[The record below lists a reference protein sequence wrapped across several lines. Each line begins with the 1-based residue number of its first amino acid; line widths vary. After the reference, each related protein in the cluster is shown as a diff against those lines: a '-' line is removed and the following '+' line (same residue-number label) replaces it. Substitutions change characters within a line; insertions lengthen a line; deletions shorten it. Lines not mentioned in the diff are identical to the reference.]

1 MLQLKIISGPDKGRT
16 FDLKPGEKMVVGR
29 GDKSDTRINDPSV
42 SRVHFEVNVLE
53 NSISVTDLGSS
64 SGTFVNDAQVQT
76 EKVSVGNTIR
86 VGDSTMQVVN
96 FNDAEQ
102 TIAPGYVE
110 QPTRIKPL
118 TELVGTQL
126 GPYVLDK
133 IIGKGNSGMMFRAT
147 DSEKDRVAAV
157 KVLTPQ
163 FTANDEQR
171 QRFVRAMKT
180 MLPIK
185 DERIVKLYNAGK
197 NGPYCWLAME
207 FVEGDNLA
215 AEIENIGIEGMMDW
229 KKVWKVAVDIG
240 RALQTGF
247 ENKIIHRNVTPIN
260 ILRRKSDGA
269 CLLGDFM
276 LAKALEGT
284 LAQQVT
290 QPGQILGDIP
300 FLAPERTK
308 AGAEVDTRSDLY
320 GLGATCYAL
329 LTGRP
334 PISGDTMQEMIT
346 NVRDEIPAPPKN
358 FQLSTNELFQDV
370 VLTLLNKDPEQRFAN
385 PSALL
390 KELMKIGKF
399 NNLDAGV

>member
-16 FDLKPGEKMVVGR
+16 FDLKLGQKLVVGR

-42 SRVHFEVNVLE
+42 SRIHFEVNVLE
-53 NSISVTDLGSS
+53 GSISVTDMGSS
-64 SGTFVNDAQVQT
+64 SGTFVNDAQVET
-76 EKVSVGNTIR
+76 ENVSVGNTIR
-86 VGDSTMQVVN
+86 VGDSTMQIVN
-96 FNDAEQ
+96 FNDAEK
-102 TIAPGYVE
+102 TIAPGFVE
-110 QPTRIKPL
+110 QPTRVKPL
-118 TELVGTQL
+118 TELVGTKL
-126 GPYVLDK
+126 GPYVLNK
-133 IIGKGNSGMMFRAT
+133 IIGKGNSGMMFRST

-163 FTANDEQR
+163 FTADDEQR

-207 FVEGDNLA
+207 FIEGDNLA

-247 ENKIIHRNVTPIN
+247 EHKIIHRNVTPIN

-284 LAQQVT
+284 HAQQVT

-329 LTGRP
+329 LTGKP

-346 NVRDEIPAPPKN
+346 NVRDEKPAPPKN

-370 VLTLLNKDPEQRFAN
+370 VLTLLNKDPDQRFAN
-385 PSALL
+385 PSTLL

-399 NNLDAGV
+399 NNLDAGL

>member
-29 GDKSDTRINDPSV
+29 GEKSDTRINDPSV

>member
-1 MLQLKIISGPDKGRT
+1 MLQLKIISGPDKGRA
-16 FDLKPGEKMVVGR
+16 FDLSPGKKLVVGR
-29 GDKSDTRINDPSV
+29 GDKSDTQINDPSV
-42 SRVHFEVNVLE
+42 SRVHFEVAVLE
-53 NSISVTDLGSS
+53 NSISITDLGSS
-64 SGTFVNDAQVQT
+64 SGTFVDNTQIKT
-76 EKVSVGNTIR
+76 ENVEIGNTIR
-86 VGDSTMQVVN
+86 VGDSTMQIIK
-96 FNDAEQ
+96 DDGET

-110 QPTRIKPL
+110 QPTLIKPL
-118 TELVGTQL
+118 KDLVGVQL
-126 GPYVLDK
+126 GPYMLDK
-133 IIGKGNSGMMFRAT
+133 IVGTGNSGMMFKAT
-147 DSEKDRVAAV
+147 DSEKNRVAAV
-157 KVLTPQ
+157 KVLSPQ
-163 FTANDEQR
+163 FTANDGQR

-185 DERIVKLYNAGK
+185 DERIVKLFNAGK
-197 NGPYCWLAME
+197 NGPYCWAAME
-207 FVEGDNLA
+207 FVDGDNLA

-229 KKVWKVAVDIG
+229 KKVWRVAVDIG

-247 ENKIIHRNVTPIN
+247 ENKIVHRNVTPIN

-300 FLAPERTK
+300 YLAPERTK
-308 AGAEVDTRSDLY
+308 ADADVDTRSDLY

-334 PISGDTMQEMIT
+334 PISGDTMVEMIA
-346 NVRDEIPAPPKN
+346 NVRDETPAPPKN

-370 VLTLLNKDPEQRFAN
+370 VLKLLAKDPDQRFAN
-385 PSALL
+385 PTAML
-390 KELMKIGKF
+390 KELLKIGKF
-399 NNLDAGV
+399 NNLDAGI